1 MFASDLPKKE
11 DKSMKILIG
20 YDGSVSADAAI
31 EDLRRAGLPEV
42 AEARVLCVADGE
54 SLSIETTV
62 AAIDGSWRS
71 KLAEAEALAEKA
83 RERVRLLFPNWT
95 VCSEA
100 LWGSAAKVILD
111 TCECWHPDLL
121 VVGSHG
127 RSRVARLFLG
137 SVSLELIQ
145 KASCAVR
152 VERRG
157 APADRRGPIRIV
169 IGTDG
174 SPEADTVIRVV
185 CSRQWPRGTEAQVV
199 SVLQSLVPVTTLLEA
214 NTYAQEPAYSVIRE
228 ADERMRFRLTNIAG
242 EAANAL
248 CRAGIAANHS
258 VIDGDPREVLLA
270 EAERLDA
277 DAIFVGARGHGR
289 MEQLLLGSVSSH
301 VVTHAHCAVEV
312 VRGRHD

>member
-1 MFASDLPKKE
+1 
-11 DKSMKILIG
+11 MKILIA

-31 EDLRRAGLPEV
+31 EDLSRAGLPEV

-54 SLSIETTV
+54 SLPIDTTV
-62 AAIDGSWRS
+62 AVIDGSWRS
-71 KLAEAEALAEKA
+71 RLADAEALAEKG
-83 RERVRLLFPNWT
+83 RDRVRLLFPQWT
-95 VCSEA
+95 VSSEA

-111 TCECWHPDLL
+111 TCEWWHPDLL

-145 KASCAVR
+145 KASCPVR

-157 APADRRGPIRIV
+157 PPTSRRGPIRIV

-174 SPEADTVIRVV
+174 SQEADAVVRFV
-185 CSRQWPRGTEAQVV
+185 CSRTWPAGTEAQVI
-199 SVLQSLVPVTTLLEA
+199 SVLQSLVPVTTVLEA
-214 NTYAQEPAYSVIRE
+214 NTYAREPAYSVIRE
-228 ADERMRFRLTNIAG
+228 ADERMRVRLTNISA

-248 CRAGIAANHS
+248 SRARIVANHS
-258 VIDGDPREVLLA
+258 VIEGDPREVLLA

-277 DAIFVGARGHGR
+277 DVIFVGARGHGR

-301 VVTHAHCAVEV
+301 IVTHAHCTVEV
-312 VRGRHD
+312 VRGRHA

>member
-1 MFASDLPKKE
+1 
-11 DKSMKILIG
+11 MKILIA

-31 EDLRRAGLPEV
+31 EDLCRAGLPEV

-54 SLSIETTV
+54 SLPIDTTV
-62 AAIDGSWRS
+62 AVIDGSWRS
-71 KLAEAEALAEKA
+71 RLAEAEALAEKG
-83 RERVRLLFPNWT
+83 RDRMRLLFPQWT
-95 VCSEA
+95 VSSEA

-111 TCECWHPDLL
+111 TCEWWPPDLL
-121 VVGSHG
+121 IVGSHG

-145 KASCAVR
+145 KASCPVR

-157 APADRRGPIRIV
+157 APTNRRGPIRIV

-174 SPEADTVIRVV
+174 SPEADAVVRSV
-185 CSRQWPRGTEAQVV
+185 CSRAWPAGTEAQVI
-199 SVLQSLVPVTTLLEA
+199 SVLQSLVPVTTALEA
-214 NTYAQEPAYSVIRE
+214 NTYAHEPAYSVIRE
-228 ADERMRFRLTNIAG
+228 ADERMRVRLTNISA

-248 CRAGIAANHS
+248 SRAGIVTNHS

-301 VVTHAHCAVEV
+301 IVSHAHCTVEV
-312 VRGRHD
+312 VRGRHA

>member
-1 MFASDLPKKE
+1 
-11 DKSMKILIG
+11 MKILIG

-31 EDLRRAGLPEV
+31 EDLSRAGLPKV

-54 SLSIETTV
+54 TPAIETTMAV
-62 AAIDGSWRS
+62 IDGAWRS
-71 KLAEAEALAEKA
+71 RLAEAEALAEKA
-83 RERVRLLFPNWT
+83 RDRVQSLFPQW
-95 VCSEA
+95 VVSSEA
-100 LWGSAAKVILD
+100 LWGPVAKVILD
-111 TCECWHPDLL
+111 TCESWHPDLL

-145 KASCAVR
+145 KAPCPVR

-157 APADRRGPIRIV
+157 PPADRQGTIHIV

-174 SPEADTVIRVV
+174 SPEADAVVRFV
-185 CSRQWPRGTEAQVV
+185 CSRAWPRGTEAQII
-199 SVLQSLVPVTTLLEA
+199 SVLQSLVPITTALEE
-214 NTYAQEPAYSVIRE
+214 NTYAREPAYSVIRE
-228 ADERMRFRLTNIAG
+228 ADERMRLRLTNISA

-248 CRAGIAANHS
+248 SRAGIVASHS
-258 VIDGDPREVLLA
+258 VIEGDPREVLLA

-277 DAIFVGARGHGR
+277 DAIFIGARGHGR

-301 VVTHAHCAVEV
+301 VVTHAHCTVEV
-312 VRGRHD
+312 VRGRHP

>member
-1 MFASDLPKKE
+1 
-11 DKSMKILIG
+11 MKILIG

-31 EDLRRAGLPEV
+31 EELSRAGLPQV

-54 SLSIETTV
+54 SLGIETKV
-62 AAIDGSWRS
+62 AAIDGSWRAR
-71 KLAEAEALAEKA
+71 LAEAEALAEKA
-83 RERVRLLFPNWT
+83 RDRVRSLFPQWS
-95 VCSEA
+95 VSSEA

-111 TCECWHPDLL
+111 TCEWWHPDLL

-145 KASCAVR
+145 KAPCPVR
-152 VERRG
+152 VERRD
-157 APADRRGPIRIV
+157 APIDRRGPIRIV

-174 SPEADTVIRVV
+174 SPEADAVVHFV
-185 CSRQWPRGTEAQVV
+185 CSRVWPAGSEAQVI
-199 SVLQSLVPVTTLLEA
+199 SVLQALVPVTTALEA
-214 NTYAQEPAYSVIRE
+214 NTYAHESAYSIILE
-228 ADERMRFRLTNIAG
+228 ADERMRLRLTNISA

-248 CRAGIAANHS
+248 SRAGIVANHS
-258 VIDGDPREVLLA
+258 VIEGDPREVLLA
-270 EAERLDA
+270 EAARVDA

-301 VVTHAHCAVEV
+301 VVTHAHCTVEV
-312 VRGRHD
+312 VRSRHA

>member
-1 MFASDLPKKE
+1 
-11 DKSMKILIG
+11 MKILIA

-31 EDLRRAGLPEV
+31 EDLSRAGLPEV

-54 SLSIETTV
+54 SLPIDTTV
-62 AAIDGSWRS
+62 AVIDGSWRS
-71 KLAEAEALAEKA
+71 RLADAEALAEKG
-83 RERVRLLFPNWT
+83 RDRVRLLFPQWT
-95 VCSEA
+95 VSSEA

-111 TCECWHPDLL
+111 TCEWWHPDLL

-145 KASCAVR
+145 KASCPVR

-157 APADRRGPIRIV
+157 PPTSRRGPIRIV

-174 SPEADTVIRVV
+174 SPEADAVVRFV
-185 CSRQWPRGTEAQVV
+185 CSRAWEA
-199 SVLQSLVPVTTLLEA
+199 
-214 NTYAQEPAYSVIRE
+214 AYSVIRE
-228 ADERMRFRLTNIAG
+228 ADERMRFRLTNISA

-248 CRAGIAANHS
+248 SRAGIVANHS

-301 VVTHAHCAVEV
+301 IVAHAHCTVEV
-312 VRGRHD
+312 VRGRHA